1 MKLCPVQSSVPNE
14 QPLVPAREKVE
25 TSSPGTSTR
34 WGEDRAESQPHP
46 HAFPVKLQL
55 LPSSALSSES
65 RGVSDFLA
73 HALLLGHQRLTPSVA
88 EGRPSMTVG

>member
-1 MKLCPVQSSVPNE
+1 MSNLLCQH
-14 QPLVPAREKVE
+14 EK
-25 TSSPGTSTR
+25 R
-34 WGEDRAESQPHP
+34 WGQVTRALPRGGEKTGQRASLILTPG
-46 HAFPVKLQL
+46 AFPVKLQL

-88 EGRPSMTVG
+88 EGRPSVTVG